1 MSIQKRLLIWNGEQM
16 LSKKMLR
23 DIRKHKT
30 QFLSIFLM
38 AFLGVFVFAGVGGE
52 SVGLEVNV
60 NQYYDDTN
68 LADGWIYSAN
78 LDDDFVDD
86 VNNLAPT
93 TASERQLVVD
103 SVADFSND
111 PDITLHFI
119 ENNTLSKFYLMDGE
133 PVDINDEDGVWLDK
147 SFADAKN
154 LKVGDNI
161 TFEFEGFEIEKE
173 IRGIGYSPEYVY
185 HASTASVIPDF
196 NKIGFAYMSYK
207 AFPADDV
214 PYNVLNVKFTGSPDD
229 YDNLLSDEL
238 DGDYNSFVKQSEHT
252 SVSQFS
258 EEMDQHKMMGDIF
271 PVVFILIAML
281 ILLTTMT
288 RIIAHQ
294 RTQIGILKA
303 SGFKNRSIIFHYVSY
318 GFWLVLI
325 GSILGLIVGPL
336 TLPQLFYP
344 SMSATY
350 KLPSW
355 QPAWSMNFVYVAL
368 LMIIMSLI
376 VSYIAVRSISKE
388 NPAGTIRPK
397 APKIS
402 TTGLIEKLGFWR
414 KLSFNAR
421 WNYRDAKRNKFRALM
436 TIVGVIGCTALLVSA
451 FGMYDGMNDLKEWEY
466 NQINHYDSKLIVDD
480 EASLGQIDS
489 VADEVNGD
497 KLMESAIEIESG
509 SVKKSGSL
517 LVLDDTD
524 LVTPTDYDWN
534 KVEIKDDEVSI
545 SQKMADMLDVGVG
558 DTVKWHIMGSD
569 KWIKTKIDK
578 IHSDPISQGFI
589 MSKDKLEDLNLD
601 YTPTSIVTAQHF
613 DKNFTAIKSTS
624 SMKDMTASWDE
635 LTESMWLLI
644 YILIFFASLLAIVV
658 LYNLGLLSFTEI
670 EREIAT
676 LKVLGFKTIA
686 LRRLLLTQN
695 LWFTTIGFILGLPVG
710 YYILAIMWESSGDS
724 FYILPSISPLN
735 FILTAII
742 TFALSIL
749 VNLMFSRKLKKLDM
763 VESLKSGE

>member
-1 MSIQKRLLIWNGEQM
+1 M
-16 LSKKMLR
+16 LAKKMLR
-23 DIRKHKT
+23 DIWKHKT

-60 NQYYDDTN
+60 DKYYGETN

-78 LDDDFVDD
+78 LNDDFVDK
-86 VNNLAPT
+86 VNNLSPT
-93 TASERQLVVD
+93 TQSERQLVLD

-111 PDITLHFI
+111 PEITLHFV
-119 ENNTLSKFYLMDGE
+119 ENNTISKFYLMDGE
-133 PVDINDEDGVWLDK
+133 PLNISDSDGVWLDK
-147 SFADAKN
+147 SFADAKS

-161 TFEFEGFEIEKE
+161 TFEFNGITLEKE
-173 IRGIGYSPEYVY
+173 IKGIGYSPEYVY
-185 HASTASVIPDF
+185 HASSASIIPDF

-207 AFPADDV
+207 AFPMDNV
-214 PYNVLNVKFTGSPDD
+214 PYNVLEVKFTGNPGD
-229 YDNLLSDEL
+229 YNDLLSDKL
-238 DGDYNSFVKQSEHT
+238 DGDYNSFVEQSEHS

-294 RTQIGILKA
+294 RTQIGILK
-303 SGFKNRSIIFHYVSY
+303 SNGFKNRSIIFHYVSY
-318 GFWLVLI
+318 GFWLVFI
-325 GSILGLIVGPL
+325 GSILGLIIGPL

-355 QPAWSMNFVYVAL
+355 DPAWSMNFVYVAA

-376 VSYIAVRSISKE
+376 VSYVAVRSISKE
-388 NPAGTIRPK
+388 NPADTIRPK

-402 TTGLIEKLGFWR
+402 TTGVLEKLGFWKR
-414 KLSFNAR
+414 LSFNAR
-421 WNYRDAKRNKFRALM
+421 WNYRDAKRNKFRAIM

-466 NQINHYDSKLIVDD
+466 NQINHYDSKMVIDE
-480 EASLGQIDS
+480 EASISEIDS
-489 VADEVNGD
+489 VADEVDGD
-497 KLMESAIEIESG
+497 KLMESAIEIEVG
-509 SVKKSGSL
+509 STKKSGSL
-517 LVLDDTD
+517 LVLNDTD

-534 KVEIKDDEVSI
+534 KVEIADDEISI
-545 SQKMADMLDVGVG
+545 SQKMADLLGVGIG

-569 KWIKTKIDK
+569 KWVNVTIDK
-578 IHSDPISQGFI
+578 IHADPISQGFI
-589 MSKDKLEDLNLD
+589 MSKDKLEDLGLN
-601 YTPTSIVTAQHF
+601 YTPTSIVTSEHV
-613 DKNFTAIKSTS
+613 DKNFSAIKSTS
-624 SMKDMTASWDE
+624 SMKDMTSSWDE

-644 YILIFFASLLAIVV
+644 YILIFFASLLAVVV

-676 LKVLGFKTIA
+676 LKVLGFKTGA

-695 LWFTTIGFILGLPVG
+695 LWFTAIGFILGLPVG
-710 YYILAIMWESSGDS
+710 YYILAIMWQSSGDS
-724 FYILPSISPLN
+724 FYILPSISITN
-735 FILTAII
+735 FILTALI

-749 VNLMFSRKLKKLDM
+749 VNLMFSGKIRKLDM
-763 VESLKSGE
+763 VESLKGVE

>member
-1 MSIQKRLLIWNGEQM
+1 M
-16 LSKKMLR
+16 LAKKMFR
-23 DIRKHKT
+23 DIRRHKT
-30 QFLSIFLM
+30 QFISIFLM

-60 NQYYDDTN
+60 NDFYEETN
-68 LADGWIYSAN
+68 LADGWIYSN
-78 LDDDFVDD
+78 YINDMFLDQVD
-86 VNNLAPT
+86 VLGPT
-93 TASERQLVVD
+93 TQMERQLVVD
-103 SVADFSND
+103 SVADFDND
-111 PDITLHFI
+111 PDITLHFV
-119 ENNTLSKFYLMDGE
+119 ENNTISKFYLIDGE
-133 PVDINDEDGVWLDK
+133 KLDVNDSDGVWLDK
-147 SFADAKN
+147 SFADAKG

-161 TFEFEGFEIEKE
+161 TFEFGSYTLEKE
-173 IRGIGYSPEYVY
+173 IKGIGYSPEYVY
-185 HASTASVIPDF
+185 HASASSVIPDF

-207 AFPADDV
+207 AFPESNV
-214 PYNVLNVKFTGSPDD
+214 PYNVLNVKFDGSPETYGD
-229 YDNLLSDEL
+229 LLSYHM
-238 DGDYNSFVKQSEHT
+238 DGYYNSFVPRSDHT

-303 SGFKNRSIIFHYVSY
+303 SGFKNSSIILHYISY

-325 GSILGLIVGPL
+325 GSILGLILGPM

-355 QPAWSMNFVYVAL
+355 DPAWSMNFVYVAA
-368 LMIIMSLI
+368 LMVIMSLA
-376 VSYIAVRSISKE
+376 VSYYSVKSISDEK
-388 NPAGTIRPK
+388 PADTIRPK
-397 APKIS
+397 TPKIS
-402 TTGLIEKLGFWR
+402 STGFIERFGLWR
-414 KLSFNAR
+414 HLSFNVR

-436 TIVGVIGCTALLVSA
+436 TIIGVIGCSALLVCA

-466 NQINHYDSKLIVDD
+466 NQINHYDSKLVI
-480 EASLGQIDS
+480 EENATTSQIDD
-489 VADEVNGD
+489 VVKEINGD
-497 KLMESAIEIESG
+497 KLMESAIEIESDN
-509 SVKKSGSL
+509 VKKSGSL
-517 LVLDDTD
+517 LVLNDTD

-534 KVEIKDDEVSI
+534 KVDIKDNEVSI
-545 SQKMADMLDVGVG
+545 SQKMADMLDVKVG

-569 KWIKTKIDK
+569 KWVNTKIDK
-578 IHSDPISQGFI
+578 IHADPISQGFI
-589 MSKDKLEDLNLD
+589 MSADKLEDLDLN
-601 YTPTSIVTAQHF
+601 YTPTSVVTAEHVNKSF
-613 DKNFTAIKSTS
+613 DGVKAAN
-624 SMKDMTASWDE
+624 SMKDMTSSWDE

-676 LKVLGFKTIA
+676 LKVLGFKTGA
-686 LRRLLLTQN
+686 LRKLLLTQN
-695 LWFTTIGFILGLPVG
+695 LWFTAIGFILGLPVG
-710 YYILAIMWESSGDS
+710 YIILKVMWESSGDS
-724 FYILPSISPLN
+724 FYILPSITITN
-735 FILTAII
+735 FLLTAVI

-749 VNLMFSRKLKKLDM
+749 VNLMFSRKIKKLDM

>member
-1 MSIQKRLLIWNGEQM
+1 M
-16 LSKKMLR
+16 LAKKMLR
-23 DIRKHKT
+23 DIRKHKA

-78 LDDDFVDD
+78 LDDDFVDK
-86 VNNLAPT
+86 VNDLAPT
-93 TASERQLVVD
+93 TQTERQLVLD
-103 SVADFSND
+103 SVGDFSND
-111 PDITLHFI
+111 PEITLHFV
-119 ENNTLSKFYLMDGE
+119 ENNTISKFYLMEGE
-133 PVDINDEDGVWLDK
+133 PFDIDDEDGVWLDK

-161 TFEFEGFEIEKE
+161 TFEFNGMEIEKE

-185 HASTASVIPDF
+185 HASSASVIPDF
-196 NKIGFAYMSYK
+196 SKMGFAYMSYK
-207 AFPADDV
+207 AFPMDNV
-214 PYNVLNVKFTGSPDD
+214 PYNVLNVKFTGSAAD
-229 YDNLLSDEL
+229 YGDLLSDEL
-238 DGDYNSFVKQSEHT
+238 DGDYNSFVEQSEHT

-258 EEMDQHKMMGDIF
+258 EEIDQHKMMADIF

-303 SGFKNRSIIFHYVSY
+303 SGFTDRSIIFHYVSY

-325 GSILGLIVGPL
+325 GSILGLIIGPM

-344 SMSATY
+344 SMSSTY

-355 QPAWSMNFVYVAL
+355 EPVWSMDFVHVAL
-368 LMIIMSLI
+368 LMIFMSLA
-376 VSYIAVRSISKE
+376 VSYFAVRSISKE
-388 NPAGTIRPK
+388 NPADTIRPK
-397 APKIS
+397 APKVS
-402 TTGLIEKLGFWR
+402 TSGFVEKFGFWN

-436 TIVGVIGCTALLVSA
+436 TIIGVMGCVTLLVCA
-451 FGMYDGMNDLKEWEY
+451 FGMYDGMNDLKEWEFS
-466 NQINHYDSKLIVDD
+466 QINHYDSKLVID
-480 EASLGQIDS
+480 EEATISEIND
-489 VADEVNGD
+489 VADEVKGD
-497 KLMESAIEIESG
+497 KIMESAIEIESG
-509 SVKKSGSL
+509 NIKKSGSL
-517 LVLDDTD
+517 LVLNDTD
-524 LVTPTDYDWN
+524 LITPTDYDWN
-534 KVEIKDDEVSI
+534 EIEIADDEISI
-545 SQKMADMLDVGVG
+545 SQKMADLLGVGIG
-558 DTVKWHIMGSD
+558 DTVKFHIMGSD
-569 KWIKTKIDK
+569 KWVNVKIDK
-578 IHSDPISQGFI
+578 IHADPISQGFI
-589 MSKDKLEDLNLD
+589 MSSDKLDDLGLN
-601 YTPTSIVTAQHF
+601 YTATSIVTQEHV
-613 DKNFTAIKSTS
+613 DNNYSAIKSAS

-635 LTESMWLLI
+635 LTEAMWLLI
-644 YILIFFASLLAIVV
+644 YILIFFASLLAVVV

-676 LKVLGFKTIA
+676 LKVLGFKTGA

-695 LWFTTIGFILGLPVG
+695 LWFTAIGFILGLPMG
-710 YYILAIMWESSGDS
+710 YYILKIMWESSGDS
-724 FYILPSISPLN
+724 FYILPSISATNL
-735 FILTAII
+735 ILTAII
-742 TFALSIL
+742 TFVLSIF
-749 VNLMFSRKLKKLDM
+749 VNLLFSRKIKSLDM